1 MTLKSLKILSA
12 MTSSGQIKNDFDIK
26 CDIINFVFS
35 MVAEIGGYSGLLI
48 GFSMMDLAMWMKEFV
63 DFLNKYMYY
72 NKSK

>member
-1 MTLKSLKILSA
+1 

-26 CDIINFVFS
+26 CDIINSVFS